1 MMSGLKKIT
10 DIKELEINKL
20 FGRKSVLIEDKL
32 LGKRVLKNN
41 ILITGAGGSIGSE
54 LCKISI
60 KHNPRKL
67 ILLDISEFALHSIY
81 LELNRIKENHK
92 QIKTKLVPILGS
104 INDKKLIENIFKKYQ
119 FESVYHAAAYKHVKL
134 VEENKTSGIVNNV
147 IGTKILVKVSIKYSS
162 KNFVLVS
169 SDKAV
174 KPTNLMGATKRLAEL
189 IVKFYS
195 KNQNQTCFSIVRFGN
210 VLGSSGSVIPIF
222 QKQISY
228 GGPLTVTHPEAT
240 RFFMTIS
247 EAAQLVI
254 QASSIANGG
263 EVFILDMGEPIKIID
278 IAHRM
283 IKMHGHNVKNKNNK
297 DGIEIKITGLSSGEK
312 LHEDLSLD
320 NKFFETKHLKI
331 KEVKEEN
338 IYIENLEKDILNLSN
353 SITKNNIKNIILIL
367 KKLVPSYKII
377 EY

>member
-1 MMSGLKKIT
+1 MSGLKKIT

-195 KNQNQTCFSIVRFGN
+195 K
-210 VLGSSGSVIPIF
+210 
-222 QKQISY
+222 
-228 GGPLTVTHPEAT
+228 
-240 RFFMTIS
+240 
-247 EAAQLVI
+247 
-254 QASSIANGG
+254 
-263 EVFILDMGEPIKIID
+263 IKI
-278 IAHRM
+278 
-283 IKMHGHNVKNKNNK
+283 
-297 DGIEIKITGLSSGEK
+297 
-312 LHEDLSLD
+312 
-320 NKFFETKHLKI
+320 KHVLA
-331 KEVKEEN
+331 
-338 IYIENLEKDILNLSN
+338 L
-353 SITKNNIKNIILIL
+353 
-367 KKLVPSYKII
+367 
-377 EY
+377 

>member
-1 MMSGLKKIT
+1 MINGIEIYNPEKLPLIIKKKNVQQIFIAFSSNNKDNLNNILQKIKASNVQVFSIPRIEDMMSGLKKIT

-174 KPTNLMGATKRLAEL
+174 KPTNLMGQQR
-189 IVKFYS
+189 
-195 KNQNQTCFSIVRFGN
+195 
-210 VLGSSGSVIPIF
+210 
-222 QKQISY
+222 
-228 GGPLTVTHPEAT
+228 
-240 RFFMTIS
+240 
-247 EAAQLVI
+247 
-254 QASSIANGG
+254 
-263 EVFILDMGEPIKIID
+263 
-278 IAHRM
+278 
-283 IKMHGHNVKNKNNK
+283 
-297 DGIEIKITGLSSGEK
+297 
-312 LHEDLSLD
+312 DLQS
-320 NKFFETKHLKI
+320 
-331 KEVKEEN
+331 
-338 IYIENLEKDILNLSN
+338 
-353 SITKNNIKNIILIL
+353 
-367 KKLVPSYKII
+367 
-377 EY
+377 